1 MNQSPSKP
9 RPNMLLWLVSKFV
22 LIIVPLA
29 MAIGFIP
36 LAFGIEPDG
45 FIFIGSSILAYLISN
60 FYDSLTLEVRDYLQ
74 ERHND
79 QARN

>member
-1 MNQSPSKP
+1 MIKSPSKP
-9 RPNMLLWLVSKFV
+9 RPSMLLWVVSKFV
-22 LIIVPLA
+22 LFIVPLA

-36 LAFGIEPDG
+36 LAFGIQLDG
-45 FIFIGSSILAYLISN
+45 FIFLGSSILAYLISN

-74 ERHND
+74 ERQND